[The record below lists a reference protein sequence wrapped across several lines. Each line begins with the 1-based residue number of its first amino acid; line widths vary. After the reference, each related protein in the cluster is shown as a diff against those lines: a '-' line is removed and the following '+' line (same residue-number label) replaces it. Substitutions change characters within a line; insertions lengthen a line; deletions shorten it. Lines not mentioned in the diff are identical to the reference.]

1 MQIVMTPD
9 RSEVDR
15 SQGDQQ
21 FRPQYRLRSDRDFQ
35 RVYRRRCVASDDLL
49 VVHSCENELGFPRL
63 GLSVSRKMGNAV
75 VRNRWKRLL
84 REAFRLRKPD
94 LPIGVDLVVAPR
106 AGASAELAAIMES
119 LVGVSRRAAKKL
131 ARPKT

>member
-1 MQIVMTPD
+1 MTANGISD
-9 RSEVDR
+9 DER
-15 SQGDQQ
+15 

-49 VVHSCENELGFPRL
+49 IVHSCENELGFPRL
-63 GLSVSRKMGNAV
+63 GLSVSRKVGGAV

-84 REAFRLRKPD
+84 REAFRLQKRH
-94 LPIGVDLVVAPR
+94 LPAGVDLVVAPR
-106 AGASAELAAIMES
+106 AGSNAELSAIVES

-131 ARPKT
+131 TRPKP